1 MRFLNRHI
9 LTIGRLFVLLFFVAN
24 SGFTVVLYHC
34 TMEKM
39 DCCSAS
45 NDQMSDACG
54 MMDPPQTSSGPS
66 VTANDLC
73 HCVIVAGGVKTD
85 PTVVEK
91 ESVVRVIKVDLAF
104 AFTPNFAL
112 SVVSSLYQPFS
123 LTASRIA
130 SAPAVDTYVLNSTF
144 LI

>member
-34 TMEKM
+34 TMEEM
-39 DCCSAS
+39 DCCTTS
-45 NDQMSDACG
+45 NGQMSSDCS

-66 VTANDLC
+66 VTAGNDC
-73 HCVIVAGGVKTD
+73 HSMIIAGGVKTD

-91 ESVVRVIKVDLAF
+91 ESVARVIKVDLA
-104 AFTPNFAL
+104 ASFTPDFAL
-112 SVVSSLYQPFS
+112 STVSSLYQSFS
-123 LTASRIA
+123 LSASQIA
-130 SAPAVDTYVLNSTF
+130 SAPAVETYVLNSTF